1 MAAMEKNPERQV
13 VAGQKQTGK
22 STSTCD
28 AASTGGIAP
37 YCRAM
42 LRRSFRTARGQK
54 KDCYGARSKIGIF
67 HGTLDFK
74 TGFHDTP
81 LKPGS

>member
-1 MAAMEKNPERQV
+1 MAAMEKNPERRDRALLSRD
-13 VAGQKQTGK
+13 VAEIVSYSQG
-22 STSTCD
+22 
-28 AASTGGIAP
+28 A
-37 YCRAM
+37 
-42 LRRSFRTARGQK
+42 K